1 MSSANSRRS
10 IWETPICKAS
20 FQATRRMLQSF
31 EGCWVKIK
39 EQRHK
44 LAGTLLESNVP
55 FFFSCRWDCNQ
66 SKLRLNNGCSEV
78 PICGRVFLLSK
89 TKARSNIKR
98 GAAVRAELLT
108 SHHRLSTSRMRT
120 SLRSLI
126 NYRRRDINRRRIPSR
141 RISACRMKCWLQRQ
155 SMLSPEEEEQRDE
168 SQQTHD
174 TDADIE
180 QDATRLAARTGIRSN
195 GADALF

>member
-10 IWETPICKAS
+10 IWETRIYRAS

-55 FFFSCRWDCNQ
+55 FFFSCRWACTQ

-78 PICGRVFLLSK
+78 PTCGRVFLLSK
-89 TKARSNIKR
+89 TKACSSIKR
-98 GAAVRAELLT
+98 RAAVRAELLIRRHIFAT
-108 SHHRLSTSRMRT
+108 LRIRT
-120 SLRSLI
+120 LLRSIL
-126 NYRRRDINRRRIPSR
+126 NYRRCDIHRRIIHRRIPSGGIKAR
-141 RISACRMKCWLQRQ
+141 AKICGLHCRT
-155 SMLSPEEEEQRDE
+155 MLTAEEEEQRDE

-174 TDADIE
+174 TNADVE
-180 QDATRLAARTGIRSN
+180 QDATRLASRTGI
-195 GADALF
+195 